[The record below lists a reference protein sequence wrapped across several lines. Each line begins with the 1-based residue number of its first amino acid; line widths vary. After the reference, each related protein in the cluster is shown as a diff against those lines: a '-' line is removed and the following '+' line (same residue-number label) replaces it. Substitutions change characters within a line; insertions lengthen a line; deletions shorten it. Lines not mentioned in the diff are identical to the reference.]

1 MPRNHNWTRRR
12 FSAALAATGVAT
24 GLRCAVAQNN
34 RLVIP
39 TYGGRYERFWR
50 DVLVPPFEK
59 KSGVQT
65 VLDIGLGANFATKLR
80 AGGADHP
87 PYSFLMA
94 NEFVG
99 AVLRAEGFFEPWPA
113 DKVPN
118 LAKVHPQAN
127 PGGQG
132 VTVMFSPIG
141 IAYRKDLVKTPP
153 RSWKDLWDN

>member
-1 MPRNHNWTRRR
+1 GPSRRCP
-12 FSAALAATGVAT
+12 AALAATGVAT

-34 RLVIP
+34 RLFIP

-80 AGGADHP
+80 AGGVDNP

-94 NEFVG
+94 NQFVG
-99 AVLRAEGFFEPWPA
+99 AVLLAQGFFEPQPA
-113 DKVPN
+113 SQLP
-118 LAKVHPQAN
+118 
-127 PGGQG
+127 
-132 VTVMFSPIG
+132 T
-141 IAYRKDLVKTPP
+141 
-153 RSWKDLWDN
+153 